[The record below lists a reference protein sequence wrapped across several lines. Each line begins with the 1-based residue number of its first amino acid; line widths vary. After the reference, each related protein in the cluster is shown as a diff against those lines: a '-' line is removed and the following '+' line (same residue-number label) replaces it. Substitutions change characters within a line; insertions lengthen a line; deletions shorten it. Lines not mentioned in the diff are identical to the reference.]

1 MKNYHSQFS
10 STEKE
15 PSAILELTGLLVA
28 GLCSEGLSDF
38 LSSSE
43 QMSERVDLSND
54 LLFKANF
61 AFRLSR
67 NGSPR

>member
-1 MKNYHSQFS
+1 MDFYFSQVC

-43 QMSERVDLSND
+43 QMSERVNLSND

-61 AFRLSR
+61 ACRLSR
-67 NGSPR
+67 NGSLR